1 MNPGVL
7 EVGLLEMITSR
18 YMLGDLDGWRWVP
31 FLPFSPVIDDCN
43 LKEIED

>member
-1 MNPGVL
+1 MKPGVL

-18 YMLGDLDGWRWVP
+18 SMLEDLDGWRWVP
-31 FLPFSPVIDDCN
+31 FLPSSPVIDDCN